1 MYLITNK
8 NGKYLKETLGSISFV
23 SNAIIAE
30 KFNSQR
36 EASDYIIKHFPK
48 KKRKYYRASLV
59 SDVDENIVSST
70 LNTPEHK
77 PEHTTE
83 PVTHAIE
90 CLSFS
95 ETIQQAIETF
105 LSPDINKYKTEL
117 KQFDDMILDI
127 RHYIRDENLNANACM
142 GYKIFKRLQDVE
154 RKRVV
159 CKKELQRL
167 LKLQTGFQKLLTDSD
182 NFEYEPYRN
191 RIVKN
196 MLEFINNGEIGE

>member
-8 NGKYLKETLGSISFV
+8 NGKYLKETLDNIAFV

-48 KKRKYYRASLV
+48 KKRRYYRISFV
-59 SDVDENIVSST
+59 SDVGDDFTISTSHTPENIVEDKE
-70 LNTPEHK
+70 NT
-77 PEHTTE
+77 TNS
-83 PVTHAIE
+83 
-90 CLSFS
+90 LSFS
-95 ETIQQAIETF
+95 ETIQQAINTF
-105 LSPDINKYKTEL
+105 LSPDIDKYKAEL
-117 KQFDDMILDI
+117 KQYDDMILDI
-127 RHYIRDENLNANACM
+127 RHYIRDENMNANACM
-142 GYKIFKRLQDVE
+142 GYKIFKRLQIVE

-167 LKLQTGFQKLLTDSD
+167 LKLQTGIQNSITESE

-191 RIVKN
+191 RIVTD
-196 MLEFINNGEIGE
+196 MIGFIENGEVGE